1 MYPDQIKT
9 YTTEKQFEEHKKML
23 AEMKEYFKNHP
34 EVSIDTCVKIADE
47 ERLLARLYKKW
58 RKQQGK

>member
-1 MYPDQIKT
+1 MYPDQIKN
-9 YTTEKQFEEHKKML
+9 YTTEKQFTEHKKML
-23 AEMKEYFKNHP
+23 SEMKEYFKSYP
-34 EVSIDTCVKIADE
+34 EVDNTTFVKIADE